1 MPIVFNAFLKNMRQI
16 SARKQK
22 FHLFK
27 NVVIPMSKLKPADIQ
42 IIRSLLQDSQTR
54 LDAISKKLGMHPSTV
69 SYRIK
74 KLKAMGII
82 RRFTISVDW
91 RKLGKNVE
99 VAVLINCTPKNVSKV
114 AGILSKFD
122 EVIELHSLTGQYDIL
137 AMVTLND
144 MNEYK
149 EFVEKK
155 LGGIPEIENT
165 RTAIVLEDYKE
176 E

>member
-1 MPIVFNAFLKNMRQI
+1 
-16 SARKQK
+16 
-22 FHLFK
+22 
-27 NVVIPMSKLKPADIQ
+27 MSKLKPADMQ
-42 IIRSLLQDSQTR
+42 IIRSLLQNSQIR
-54 LDAISKKLGMHPSTV
+54 LDSISKKLGIHPSTV

-74 KLKAMGII
+74 KLKTMGVI
-82 RRFTISVDW
+82 RKFTISVDW

-99 VAVLINCTPKNVSKV
+99 VAVLINCAPKNVSKV

-122 EVIELHSLTGQYDIL
+122 EVIELHSLTGQYDLL
-137 AMVTLND
+137 AMITLND

-149 EFVEKK
+149 DFVERK

-165 RTAIVLEDYKE
+165 RTGIVLEDYKE